1 LLGVYS
7 TWTGE
12 GLTAETIAGGYV
24 GDLLEAYDDLNVTG
38 SHTIAPGVEAEVMRG
53 QLVDVPILV
62 VVWQDPVLDVPC
74 DVRAL
79 VVTGADVAL
88 EDDLLRGL
96 R

>member
-1 LLGVYS
+1 VYS

-12 GLTAETIAGGYV
+12 SFTAETIAGGYV

-62 VVWQDPVLDVPC
+62 VVWRDPLQDVPC
-74 DVRAL
+74 DVHAL
-79 VVTGADVAL
+79 VVAGADVAL
-88 EDDLLRGL
+88 EDELLRGL
-96 R
+96 H